1 MDAFLGEPHH
11 NFLAGTKRL
20 DAQDIADQDRPC
32 IIGTVGWPMTTLSS
46 AAISTLLSLVNLRSL
61 EHRRPVVDRSARFS
75 YCQRGW
81 RVRCRRSTDPPAR
94 MARGILRRHG
104 TAVRLGPGEVD
115 VPGSEAAAAH
125 DSAGMRCHELLALLF
140 SDDEPATLASATK
153 QAEAAALVGAE
164 WVVFDATLRIR
175 CGAAC
180 VVRFDPF
187 LLSIGPSRTL

>member
-1 MDAFLGEPHH
+1 MPVEVALTSDGQWESGTGQLVEAAHQAGFTALGVH
-11 NFLAGTKRL
+11 ASR
-20 DAQDIADQDRPC
+20 A
-32 IIGTVGWPMTTLSS
+32 
-46 AAISTLLSLVNLRSL
+46 
-61 EHRRPVVDRSARFS
+61 
-75 YCQRGW
+75 
-81 RVRCRRSTDPPAR
+81 
-94 MARGILRRHG
+94 
-104 TAVRLGPGEVD
+104 
-115 VPGSEAAAAH
+115 GSEAAAAY